1 MISMQKK
8 LRLRSRLRAQ
18 VKCCKRH
25 SPGTCITEKTTNLP
39 FAHSFFY
46 QRFFVVVLIETLSAV
61 LSHGV
66 IFIHFFLILLIIFIY
81 SIYNYIYL
89 NPFTYFF
96 YCLIVLLQVYWYLH
110 GHHQYLHQNSYHN
123 GIFQQSQKKI
133 IELWFFLCS
142 IAWSSL
148 INRFIPEQTVDWN
161 WWKNWFSLQ
170 FYFCN
175 ILLRKLSQKIPIYI
189 VCSVVQLFLLV

>member
-39 FAHSFFY
+39 FAHSFFFFIKDVKFWS
-46 QRFFVVVLIETLSAV
+46 FFVVVVVEWNFLS
-61 LSHGV
+61 SV
-66 IFIHFFLILLIIFIY
+66 ITRCYFHLFFIILLIIFIY
-81 SIYNYIYL
+81 NIYNYIYL

-142 IAWSSL
+142 IVWSSL

-175 ILLRKLSQKIPIYI
+175 ILSRK
-189 VCSVVQLFLLV
+189 

>member
-81 SIYNYIYL
+81 SIYNYRVYLFKSIY
-89 NPFTYFF
+89 
-96 YCLIVLLQVYWYLH
+96 
-110 GHHQYLHQNSYHN
+110 
-123 GIFQQSQKKI
+123 
-133 IELWFFLCS
+133 
-142 IAWSSL
+142 
-148 INRFIPEQTVDWN
+148 
-161 WWKNWFSLQ
+161 
-170 FYFCN
+170 
-175 ILLRKLSQKIPIYI
+175 
-189 VCSVVQLFLLV
+189 LFLLLFDCPFTGLLVFTWTPSISSSEFLP